1 MLEQVNYMYL
11 YIQNLHPGRNAP
23 AILIFLKYIFA
34 RRRNTILQTY
44 IFQSR
49 IANYQLH
56 DLGKFL
62 DLSLN
67 LITCR
72 VGDTYPPHWAEPMK

>member
-1 MLEQVNYMYL
+1 MYL
-11 YIQNLHPGRNAP
+11 YIQNLHPGRNSP
-23 AILIFLKYIFA
+23 AILIFLKYI
-34 RRRNTILQTY
+34 LQD